1 MAPGIDPAVH
11 REGQRQARPIAAL
24 KGVASDQPC
33 PERIEH
39 RANPR
44 QGLEQQLLL
53 QGRLRLRQGHQG
65 LHTLQ
70 ICPAGPE
77 IAAGMKS
84 GEAGIEPGVAHQG
97 REAIHA
103 LEQQGAI
110 GGHGQHRRIL
120 HPVLPLI
127 QGRGAGGG
135 RLRPGHPLQPGQG
148 TLQRS
153 GSELRGA
160 TAAGHRLR
168 PHRSQG
174 GEALQEALIQV
185 ALPAPQPAAG
195 PQGNGPPEQHG
206 PRPLRAPAPIP
217 QQLQRPPLGPP
228 RAKPPL
234 RLLQAA
240 LEIGGEHR
248 RRPHRPHPRGR
259 PGRTSHHG
267 AVAGGEEV
275 GVLEHLQAGCG
286 HHPARGSVHRQPRRR
301 QPGRRPATGAGQIG
315 RSRLRHAPL
324 QRDAGLGEQ
333 PLAEPIGRS

>member
-1 MAPGIDPAVH
+1 M
-11 REGQRQARPIAAL
+11 
-24 KGVASDQPC
+24 
-33 PERIEH
+33 
-39 RANPR
+39 
-44 QGLEQQLLL
+44 
-53 QGRLRLRQGHQG
+53 
-65 LHTLQ
+65 
-70 ICPAGPE
+70 
-77 IAAGMKS
+77 
-84 GEAGIEPGVAHQG
+84 
-97 REAIHA
+97 
-103 LEQQGAI
+103 
-110 GGHGQHRRIL
+110 
-120 HPVLPLI
+120 
-127 QGRGAGGG
+127 
-135 RLRPGHPLQPGQG
+135 RPGHPLQPGQG

-153 GSELRGA
+153 GRELRGA

-195 PQGNGPPEQHG
+195 PQGNGPPEHHG

-228 RAKPPL
+228 PTKPPL
-234 RLLQAA
+234 RLLQVA

-275 GVLEHLQAGCG
+275 GVLQHLQAGCG

-301 QPGRRPATGAGQIG
+301 QPGRRPAADAGQIG
-315 RSRLRHAPL
+315 RSHLRHIPL
-324 QRDAGLGEQ
+324 QRDPGLGQQ
-333 PLAEPIGRS
+333 PLAQPIGRS